1 MKKKPRRKDE
11 ALISR
16 WTYVRYYNY
25 ERFAVVGMYV
35 GIATVGIFIYWYC
48 FYDWAEE

>member
-16 WTYVRYYNY
+16 WTYVR
-25 ERFAVVGMYV
+25 FAVVGIYV